1 LDLALAYAQS
11 EKLHFE
17 QLLQHLQHAA
27 SVLQL
32 ALDVTVAVAALA
44 LAPALAVV
52 FIVDEV
58 GFGFGF
64 IWFCWSASAAAVCYF
79 EILVEWL
86 VCGEMHVA
94 TPPICNTFPICRP
107 QESTQLFLRPSS
119 PILAHPSWAL

>member
-1 LDLALAYAQS
+1 M
-11 EKLHFE
+11 
-17 QLLQHLQHAA
+17 
-27 SVLQL
+27 LQL

-94 TPPICNTFPICRP
+94 TPPYATLSPFAAPRSQHNCFCAHP
-107 QESTQLFLRPSS
+107 RPSFLGTLSLFKPPS
-119 PILAHPSWAL
+119 PCH